1 LKRTNRDPLYTGQ
14 LQNTG
19 EIAPSDDAPAGKV
32 APQSW
37 AIAIAETIM
46 KRNPG
51 TPIDRLARWGYVTGY
66 TLNGIEM
73 VANTTGDPR
82 YWEFIIRVLDQ
93 FIDEEGNLNN
103 NIRLDSL
110 DNVMSGNIIV
120 GLYEH
125 TGDER
130 YRTAANQIRRVFD
143 TFPRNSDGGFW
154 HNPKLAGEMWVD
166 GVFMGAMPLIR
177 YGKSIGDSEYC
188 YDEVVK
194 QITLFAGHCRK
205 GNSGLYYHAWAEKQS
220 DKPSKGASSWADPAT
235 GLSSEVWSEG
245 LGWYALILVETLSI
259 LPANHAGRATVLDIY
274 VRLAAG
280 LKRTQDSKSGRW
292 FQIVDKGN
300 EVDNWTDTS
309 GSAMFTYSLQR
320 GIELGLLASREY
332 APVVTR
338 GYRGI
343 IEKAKIN
350 NGGLVDIYSACQG
363 LCVQSNYA
371 EYIDYPKKVNAN
383 EAVAGCLWATAIVE
397 KPGAKKTVK

>member
-1 LKRTNRDPLYTGQ
+1 LKRPNRDPLYSGQ

-19 EIAPSDDAPAGKV
+19 EISAGDDAPFGK
-32 APQSW
+32 ATSQSW
-37 AIAIAETIM
+37 ASAMTETIM

-51 TPIDRLARWGYVTGY
+51 TPVDRLARWGYVTGY

-73 VANTTGDPR
+73 VARSTGDRR

-93 FIDEEGNLNN
+93 FIDEEGNLNS

-120 GLYEH
+120 GMYEH

-130 YRTAANQIRRVFD
+130 YRIAANQIRRVFD

-194 QITLFAGHCRK
+194 QIILFAGHCRK

-220 DKPSKGASSWADPAT
+220 GKPSKGASWADPAT

-259 LPANHAGRATVLDIY
+259 LPANHPGRAAVLDIY
-274 VRLAAG
+274 IRLAAG
-280 LKRTQDSKSGRW
+280 LKRAQDSRSGRW

-300 EVDNWTDTS
+300 EADNWTDTS

-332 APVVTR
+332 APVVTKA
-338 GYRGI
+338 YRGI

-350 NGGLVDIYSACQG
+350 NGGMVDIYSACQG
-363 LCVQSNYA
+363 LCVQSSYT

-383 EAVAGCLWATAIVE
+383 EAAAGFLWATAIVE
-397 KPGAKKTVK
+397 KPCPKKTIK